1 MYKSERIIIDTRIY
15 DIDEIFERYRRGNL
29 IFYKKIS
36 FSKVQKNRITQEVLQ
51 ALSKGIPFPPVYV
64 SELQTGEMLVLDK
77 SDRLRFLMEY
87 LDGRFEMNPI
97 EYPTEELYRSSEP
110 LKDIYY
116 STVILHVIDYMNPR
130 YMHMQTGSFIEE
142 WSAVQEQG
150 VRNILYQREVEYIF
164 GNLLNG
170 MYVPSRS
177 VLSTQYRFIY
187 FIMVDFVVSESLKK
201 RRYQK
206 ADKFQLLEEVLYE
219 SMHMAESFMRDL
231 YAEYEG
237 LYHMIRQ
244 EDYKNGFLPH
254 MSLETQTKY
263 LCFAS
268 VLREI
273 RGGVNFYK
281 IFENRALRKM
291 IEDCDM
297 SYRDICVIME
307 CFERGIYD

>member
-36 FSKVQKNRITQEVLQ
+36 FSKVQRNRITQEVLQ
-51 ALSKGIPFPPVYV
+51 ALSIGIPFPPVYV

-87 LDGRFEMNPI
+87 LDGGFEMNHI
-97 EYPTEELYRSSEP
+97 EYPTEELYRNSDF

-201 RRYQK
+201 RRYQN

-219 SMHMAESFMRDL
+219 SMHMEESFMKDL
-231 YAEYEG
+231 YAEYED

-244 EDYKNGFLPH
+244 EDYRNRFLPH
-254 MSLETQTKY
+254 MLLETQTKY

-268 VLREI
+268 ALREI
-273 RGGVNFYK
+273 RGGVSFCR
-281 IFENRALRKM
+281 IFENRALKKM

-297 SYRDICVIME
+297 SYRGICVIME